1 MYRAFRGIVAV
12 LPILIVTAT
21 PRLQAQ
27 GAAGHPHAGPH
38 GGAVVEVAEH
48 HVEFTADSAGK
59 IAIWVLDEQMKP
71 TAPPAGGTVTLMP
84 EGAEQVSLP
93 LKLDAS
99 SQSLVARFD
108 ATKLHAF
115 QAVVSLTIEGKRHN
129 FRYHYPA
136 AHH

>member
-12 LPILIVTAT
+12 LPILIVAAT

-27 GAAGHPHAGPH
+27 AAGGHAHAGPH

-48 HVEFTADSAGK
+48 HVEFTADSTGK
-59 IAIWVLDEQMKP
+59 IAIWVLNEQMKP
-71 TAPPAGGTVTLMP
+71 TAPPPGGSIALMP

-93 LKLDAS
+93 LKVDDL

-108 ATKLHAF
+108 PRTLHAF

-129 FRYHYPA
+129 FRFHYPA
-136 AHH
+136 ARH